1 MRKLGRF
8 GPMLGRAEI
17 GGIQIDV
24 KSRDD
29 IPAILLGLQGLY
41 LNEALR
47 EAIFEL
53 LLDRFGE
60 DRDLKVGRPGMELW
74 TVLVL
79 AVLKQG
85 LGCDFD
91 RLREHANTHVVLR
104 QLLGHSELEPVT
116 YSYDQVIR
124 NVSLLDEDTL
134 RDINELVVRH
144 GHSLC
149 DHDVGERLAGRCDS
163 FVVETDV
170 HYPTDR
176 NLLWD
181 AARVMVRI
189 AAALADEWN
198 LSGWRQ
204 ARHLTVTL
212 RRLYQRVANTRRSE
226 AWREDIDAFLAKCEE
241 LLAKAEATRADLL
254 ERGAWPEELEDLDR
268 YIAHTRRQIDLTDR
282 RILQGEVIPQKEK
295 VLSVFEEHTRWISKG
310 KAGAPPWSWAFPSR
324 SSRTSTSSSSSTRSC
339 GRGATRMLRFPS
351 SRPRGYASRNSSPAA
366 STAAFTAR
374 KTRPPSAT
382 RWN

>member
-60 DRDLKVGRPGMELW
+60 DCDLKVGRPGMELW

-204 ARHLTVTL
+204 ARHLTGRSPPAACTVRTAARSTTGTAAWSITTRCW
-212 RRLYQRVANTRRSE
+212 RRWWCIPSTGRSFP
-226 AWREDIDAFLAKCEE
+226 WR
-241 LLAKAEATRADLL
+241 
-254 ERGAWPEELEDLDR
+254 
-268 YIAHTRRQIDLTDR
+268 
-282 RILQGEVIPQKEK
+282 
-295 VLSVFEEHTRWISKG
+295 LSQ
-310 KAGAPPWSWAFPSR
+310 
-324 SSRTSTSSSSSTRSC
+324 SRT
-339 GRGATRMLRFPS
+339 RM
-351 SRPRGYASRNSSPAA
+351 A
-366 STAAFTAR
+366 
-374 KTRPPSAT
+374 
-382 RWN
+382 

>member
-1 MRKLGRF
+1 MSNCGKR
-8 GPMLGRAEI
+8 
-17 GGIQIDV
+17 
-24 KSRDD
+24 
-29 IPAILLGLQGLY
+29 Y
-41 LNEALR
+41 
-47 EAIFEL
+47 FEL

-204 ARHLTVTL
+204 AKHHAVTL
-212 RRLYQRVANTRRSE
+212 RRLYQRVASTRRSE
-226 AWREDIDAFLAKCEE
+226 AWREDVDAFLAKCEE

-268 YIAHTRRQIDLTDR
+268 YIAHTRRQIDQTDR

-295 VLSVFEEHTRWISKG
+295 ACLS
-310 KAGAPPWSWAFPSR
+310 A
-324 SSRTSTSSSSSTRSC
+324 
-339 GRGATRMLRFPS
+339 
-351 SRPRGYASRNSSPAA
+351 
-366 STAAFTAR
+366 
-374 KTRPPSAT
+374 
-382 RWN
+382 

>member
-8 GPMLGRAEI
+8 EPMLGRAEI

-41 LNEALR
+41 LNEVLR
-47 EAIFEL
+47 EAVFEL
-53 LLDRFGE
+53 LLDRLGE

-91 RLREHANTHVVLR
+91 RLHEHANTHVVLR
-104 QLLGHSELEPVT
+104 QLLGHSEFDPGT
-116 YSYDQVIR
+116 YSYDQVTR

-149 DHDVGERLAGRCDS
+149 DHDAGERLAGRCDS
-163 FVVETDV
+163 FVVETYV

-189 AAALADEWN
+189 AAELADECK
-198 LSGWRQ
+198 LPGWRQ
-204 ARHLTVTL
+204 ARHHTVTH
-212 RRLYQRVANTRRSE
+212 RRLYQRVARTRRSE
-226 AWREDIDAFLAKCEE
+226 AWREDVDAFLAKCEA
-241 LLAKAEATRADLL
+241 LLAKAEATRASLL
-254 ERGAWPEELEDLDR
+254 ERGARPEELEELDR
-268 YIAHTRRQIDLTDR
+268 
-282 RILQGEVIPQKEK
+282 
-295 VLSVFEEHTRWISKG
+295 
-310 KAGAPPWSWAFPSR
+310 
-324 SSRTSTSSSSSTRSC
+324 
-339 GRGATRMLRFPS
+339 
-351 SRPRGYASRNSSPAA
+351 
-366 STAAFTAR
+366 
-374 KTRPPSAT
+374 
-382 RWN
+382 

>member
-60 DRDLKVGRPGMELW
+60 DCDLKVGRPGMELW

-144 GHSLC
+144 TATAFATTTS
-149 DHDVGERLAGRCDS
+149 A
-163 FVVETDV
+163 
-170 HYPTDR
+170 
-176 NLLWD
+176 
-181 AARVMVRI
+181 
-189 AAALADEWN
+189 
-198 LSGWRQ
+198 SGWR
-204 ARHLTVTL
+204 
-212 RRLYQRVANTRRSE
+212 
-226 AWREDIDAFLAKCEE
+226 
-241 LLAKAEATRADLL
+241 
-254 ERGAWPEELEDLDR
+254 
-268 YIAHTRRQIDLTDR
+268 
-282 RILQGEVIPQKEK
+282 
-295 VLSVFEEHTRWISKG
+295 
-310 KAGAPPWSWAFPSR
+310 AGATAL
-324 SSRTSTSSSSSTRSC
+324 SSRRMSIIPPT
-339 GRGATRMLRFPS
+339 ATCSGTQP
-351 SRPRGYASRNSSPAA
+351 G
-366 STAAFTAR
+366 
-374 KTRPPSAT
+374 
-382 RWN
+382 

>member
-60 DRDLKVGRPGMELW
+60 DCDLKVGRPGMELW

-104 QLLGHSELEPVT
+104 Q
-116 YSYDQVIR
+116 
-124 NVSLLDEDTL
+124 
-134 RDINELVVRH
+134 
-144 GHSLC
+144 
-149 DHDVGERLAGRCDS
+149 
-163 FVVETDV
+163 F
-170 HYPTDR
+170 
-176 NLLWD
+176 
-181 AARVMVRI
+181 AR
-189 AAALADEWN
+189 A
-198 LSGWRQ
+198 
-204 ARHLTVTL
+204 
-212 RRLYQRVANTRRSE
+212 QRVGTG
-226 AWREDIDAFLAKCEE
+226 DVFL
-241 LLAKAEATRADLL
+241 
-254 ERGAWPEELEDLDR
+254 
-268 YIAHTRRQIDLTDR
+268 
-282 RILQGEVIPQKEK
+282 
-295 VLSVFEEHTRWISKG
+295 
-310 KAGAPPWSWAFPSR
+310 
-324 SSRTSTSSSSSTRSC
+324 
-339 GRGATRMLRFPS
+339 
-351 SRPRGYASRNSSPAA
+351 
-366 STAAFTAR
+366 
-374 KTRPPSAT
+374 
-382 RWN
+382 

>member
-60 DRDLKVGRPGMELW
+60 DCDLKVGRPGMELW

-144 GHSLC
+144 GPQPLRPRRRRAAGGPVRQLC
-149 DHDVGERLAGRCDS
+149 RRDGCPLSHRPQLALGRSPGDGTDRGRAGGRMEPVRLASSQASYGDAPAAVSAGGEHPALGGLAGGRRRVPGQVRGTAGEGGGHAGRPAGAGRLAGGARGPRP
-163 FVVETDV
+163 V
-170 HYPTDR
+170 HRAYEAPDR
-176 NLLWD
+176 PD
-181 AARVMVRI
+181 
-189 AAALADEWN
+189 
-198 LSGWRQ
+198 GP
-204 ARHLTVTL
+204 
-212 RRLYQRVANTRRSE
+212 
-226 AWREDIDAFLAKCEE
+226 ED
-241 LLAKAEATRADLL
+241 
-254 ERGAWPEELEDLDR
+254 P
-268 YIAHTRRQIDLTDR
+268 
-282 RILQGEVIPQKEK
+282 
-295 VLSVFEEHTRWISKG
+295 
-310 KAGAPPWSWAFPSR
+310 AG
-324 SSRTSTSSSSSTRSC
+324 
-339 GRGATRMLRFPS
+339 GG
-351 SRPRGYASRNSSPAA
+351 
-366 STAAFTAR
+366 
-374 KTRPPSAT
+374 
-382 RWN
+382 